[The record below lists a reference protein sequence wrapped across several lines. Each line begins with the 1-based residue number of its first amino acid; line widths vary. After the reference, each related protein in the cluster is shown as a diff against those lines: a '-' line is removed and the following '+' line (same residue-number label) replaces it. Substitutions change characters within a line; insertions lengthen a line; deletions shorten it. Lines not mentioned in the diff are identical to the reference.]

1 MTGSDA
7 ATYGIDIG
15 GTKLLAL
22 RLGGGATVR
31 AASPRRREDV
41 IAAIR
46 NAVSGSE
53 PVAIGVG
60 VPGLVD
66 TGGVLVSSP
75 HLPGLAGTPLAAL
88 VREAWPDAAVWVG
101 NDATAAAWAEAA
113 AGAGRGASDVLTVTL
128 GTGIGGGI
136 VSGGRLQEGARRFA
150 GEWGHMVVDPH
161 GPPCPCG
168 QRGCWER
175 FASGD
180 GLGRLAREAA
190 YAGRLDLAGGDPEA
204 VRGEHVTAAAAA
216 GDAGALAVMQ
226 ELAWWLALGLANLA
240 NIFDPEVIV
249 LGGGL
254 VDAGEVLVAPTRE
267 VFPRLVH
274 AGDQRDRIR
283 IVPAEL
289 GSGAGAVGAALLAS
303 AMPRSLC

>member
-1 MTGSDA
+1 MPASERRPAWGV
-7 ATYGIDIG
+7 DIG

-22 RLGGGATVR
+22 RLDDGATRRVP
-31 AASPRRREDV
+31 SPRRGDEV
-41 IAAIR
+41 MAAIR
-46 NAVSGSE
+46 DAVRDRQ
-53 PVAIGVG
+53 PAAVGVG

-66 TGGVLVSSP
+66 ADGVLCFSA
-75 HLPGLAGTPLAAL
+75 HLPGLAGTPVAAL
-88 VREAWPDAAVWVG
+88 LREAWPDTVVWVG
-101 NDATAAAWAEAA
+101 NDATAAAWAEAT
-113 AGAGRGASDVLTVTL
+113 AGAGRGASDVLVVTL

-136 VSGGRLQEGARRFA
+136 VRGGRLVEGARRFA

-190 YAGRLDLAGGDPEA
+190 YAGRLQLAGGDPEG

-216 GDAGALAVMQ
+216 GDPGALAVME

-240 NIFDPEVIV
+240 NVFDPEVIV

-267 VFPRLVH
+267 VFLRLVEG
-274 AGDQRDRIR
+274 GDLREGIR
-283 IVPAEL
+283 IVPAQL
-289 GSGAGAVGAALLAS
+289 GSSAGAVGAALLA
-303 AMPRSLC
+303 AEA